1 MSMIDSDIIVRI
13 NGVLPEI
20 SEIGSPDFS
29 KRAAEILRKDVK
41 VNTSCSLFA
50 RKNQAQ
56 NSDSYFHL
64 LVDVGTGVVE
74 SLTRGYSQIYK
85 NYIKYNNYNYDRGNN
100 TEQPRKSG
108 SPIGSLSSMSSQLVT
123 TANSLL
129 RIQMYYFSLTL
140 TTITSESCLSCLNIL
155 IHRGH

>member
-1 MSMIDSDIIVRI
+1 MIDSDIIVRI

-29 KRAAEILRKDVK
+29 KRDSHLRKDVK

-85 NYIKYNNYNYDRGNN
+85 NHIKYNNNNYDKGNN
-100 TEQPRKSG
+100 AEQPRKSG
-108 SPIGSLSSMSSQLVT
+108 SSIGSLSSISSQLVT
-123 TANSLL
+123 TANSYSPTAYPDVLFLTHSHDDHIRELPKLL
-129 RIQMYYFSLTL
+129 EHFD
-140 TTITSESCLSCLNIL
+140 
-155 IHRGH
+155 